1 MKLNVRLVATGVLLL
16 LLACGGPDSPSGTTP
31 DLVLANVTVID
42 GLGSAPQPNRTIEVT
57 GGRITSVRPAL
68 PDDVGTVD
76 AAGLFVT
83 PGLIDSHK
91 HIVARDVDGIGT
103 VLDAM
108 LRAGITSA
116 REMACCAADYS
127 DLVASADTSQLT
139 RLYWSAFWAGPTFMR
154 DDPRVQP
161 TYSSE
166 GHATWLLA
174 VTDTT
179 DLDAGLRGARES
191 GATGIKIY
199 SDLPPTLVTTIA
211 TSAGN
216 AGMRVWSHP
225 VVFPTRPSVVAASGV
240 HVISHAALFVWEGAE
255 ELPATYNGSHPHNP
269 FGPPAPYGSVS
280 PDSPEVT
287 AVLEIMRDRGMI
299 LDATISTISGAVG
312 DEASAW
318 AVELTRRAH
327 EMGIPIS
334 TGTDGPSLFDE
345 IEMLLESVG
354 LTPLEVI
361 ASATSVGAA
370 VIGVADDFGSV
381 EVGKVADLVAYID
394 DPLTDIISLRRPSF
408 VIRGGQIVRPRS

>member
-1 MKLNVRLVATGVLLL
+1 MKLCCP
-16 LLACGGPDSPSGTTP
+16 LLASGVFLLAACARPDSTPGPTP

-42 GLGSAPQPNRTIEVT
+42 GLGSAPQPNQTIEVT
-57 GGRITSVRPAL
+57 AGRITSVRPAL
-68 PDDVGTVD
+68 RDEVGTVD
-76 AAGLFVT
+76 AAELFVT

-91 HIVARDVDGIGT
+91 HIVERDMDGIT
-103 VLDAM
+103 RVLDSM

-116 REMACCAADYS
+116 REMACCAADYAELS
-127 DLVASADTSQLT
+127 ASADTAQFT

-161 TYSSE
+161 TYSSV
-166 GHATWLLA
+166 GHASWLLA

-179 DLDAGLRGARES
+179 DLDAALRGAREM

-199 SDLPPTLVTTIA
+199 SDLPPALMTTIA
-211 TSAGN
+211 TSAN
-216 AGMRVWSHP
+216 NVGMRVWSHP

-240 HVISHAALFVWEGAE
+240 HVISHAALFVWEGAA
-255 ELPATYNGSHPHNP
+255 ELPDTYNGSHPFNP
-269 FGPPAPYGSVS
+269 FGPPAPYESVS
-280 PDSPEVT
+280 PDAPEVT
-287 AVLEIMRDRGMI
+287 AVLEIMRERGMI
-299 LDATISTISGAVG
+299 LDATIATISGSVG
-312 DEASAW
+312 EEASVW

-345 IEMLLESVG
+345 TEMLVESVG

-381 EVGKVADLVAYID
+381 EVGKVADLVVYEN
-394 DPLTDIISLRRPSF
+394 DPSADITVLRRPLF
-408 VIRGGQIVRPRS
+408 VIRGGKVVRPRS